1 MSWKIYRYYDMIADD
16 LDFEL
21 YCSECGYVAWN
32 ETAEDDCPVCS
43 EKKRKRMERKDER
56 TENAAES
63 GKQKE
68 KGSGTS
74 ECKPGNSEGTGSA
87 NGRAGTE
94 TGLGCYGNGSLGG
107 CGK

>member
-1 MSWKIYRYYDMIADD
+1 MIWKIYRYYDMIADD

-63 GKQKE
+63 GCFDKSATMFSFLRNKQKRLCQKE
-68 KGSGTS
+68 
-74 ECKPGNSEGTGSA
+74 
-87 NGRAGTE
+87 
-94 TGLGCYGNGSLGG
+94 
-107 CGK
+107 

>member
-1 MSWKIYRYYDMIADD
+1 MSFTVQNADMWHGTRQRKTIARYVVRKSGKGWK
-16 LDFEL
+16 E
-21 YCSECGYVAWN
+21 
-32 ETAEDDCPVCS
+32 
-43 EKKRKRMERKDER
+43 RM
-56 TENAAES
+56 NAAES

-94 TGLGCYGNGSLGG
+94 TGQGCYGNGSLGG